1 MNDITER
8 IVTVFE
14 NVFEDEIDIS
24 TVKPDAELIKDIGM
38 NSIGMLYMAMAL
50 EEEFGIKFANADFSE
65 LRTVSDVAAL
75 IERKT
80 AL

>member
-65 LRTVSDVAAL
+65 LRTVSDVATL

-80 AL
+80 AV

>member
-1 MNDITER
+1 MNTIEK
-8 IVTVFE
+8 IIEIFK

-24 TVKPDAELIKDIGM
+24 AVKPEAELIRDIGM

-50 EEEFGIKFANADFSE
+50 EEEFNIKFANSDFGE
-65 LRTVSDVAAL
+65 LHTVSDVATL